1 MDAFSTKRNNK
12 QQQQQHYS
20 KRTGDFSN
28 SPASYSKQTQR
39 KRNILSKQ
47 EVFRMLAP
55 QLDPLP
61 RRIGRHQLASAW
73 MLLESPI
80 VLLISTNSKVS
91 NYNHN
96 RNNNNNNTN
105 RYSSKP
111 PSSSSRIYNRMV
123 EPRAAIHG
131 MA

>member
-1 MDAFSTKRNNK
+1 MDAFSTKRK
-12 QQQQQHYS
+12 KQQHYNT
-20 KRTGDFSN
+20 TGDFNN

-61 RRIGRHQLASAW
+61 RRIGRHNLAAW

-80 VLLISTNSKVS
+80 VLIPAN
-91 NYNHN
+91 
-96 RNNNNNNTN
+96 
-105 RYSSKP
+105 
-111 PSSSSRIYNRMV
+111 SSSSYSRRSNSPSNYKPPNSRIASAV
-123 EPRAAIHG
+123 PRPSTATPTRLPG

>member
-1 MDAFSTKRNNK
+1 MDAFSTKRNYK
-12 QQQQQHYS
+12 QQHYS
-20 KRTGDFSN
+20 NTTGDFSN

-47 EVFRMLAP
+47 EIFRMLAP

-61 RRIGRHQLASAW
+61 RRIGRHNLASAW
-73 MLLESPI
+73 MLLESPT
-80 VLLISTNSKVS
+80 VSISTNSS
-91 NYNHN
+91 NYN
-96 RNNNNNNTN
+96 RNNNNNN

-111 PSSSSRIYNRMV
+111 PNSRTYQVV
-123 EPRAAIHG
+123 EPRAAIRG

>member
-12 QQQQQHYS
+12 QQQHYS
-20 KRTGDFSN
+20 NRTGDFSN

-61 RRIGRHQLASAW
+61 RRFGRHNLASAW

-80 VLLISTNSKVS
+80 VLISTISKGS
-91 NYNHN
+91 KYNHN
-96 RNNNNNNTN
+96 RNNN

-111 PSSSSRIYNRMV
+111 PSSRTYRV
-123 EPRAAIHG
+123 LEPRAAIHG